1 MKKLLI
7 LGLTLT
13 LTSSL
18 SAYTLNSVAESGARW
33 KDYPISMKLNPANS
47 GLPDAEVQRVISS
60 AMGKWNTGI
69 AVEVLQV
76 SSVDHSVTAAT
87 GMSMDG
93 INSITFSNNF
103 REDSNGFD
111 PDVTVAVGGQYG
123 DGDTMVD
130 AFVIFNAESVLWN
143 TDKVNST
150 NKSISYS
157 DDLETI
163 ALHELGHVQGL
174 GHTTVDGAVMN
185 PVRAT
190 KILRELSQDD
200 IEGGQYLVNS
210 GASGSGNSSSSNASK
225 TAGCGSITNNNTGNN
240 GSNIGGM
247 SAVML
252 LPLSILIFAR
262 KRTRVTN

>member
-13 LTSSL
+13 LTSTA
-18 SAYTLNSVAESGARW
+18 SAYTLNSVAEAGARW
-33 KDYPISMKLNPANS
+33 KNYPINMKLNPTNS

-60 AMGKWNTGI
+60 AMSKWNTGI
-69 AVEVLQV
+69 AINVLEV
-76 SSVDHSVTAAT
+76 SSIDHSVTAAT
-87 GMSMDG
+87 GMAMDG
-93 INSITFSNNF
+93 ISSITFSNNF

-111 PDVTVAVGGQYG
+111 PDVTVAIGGQYG

-130 AFVIFNAESVLWN
+130 AFVIFNAQSVAWS
-143 TDKVNST
+143 TDKVTSS
-150 NKSISYS
+150 NKGISYG

-185 PVRAT
+185 PVRTT

-225 TAGCGSITNNNTGNN
+225 TAGCGSITNNNTGN
-240 GSNIGGM
+240 GTSNIGGM
-247 SAVML
+247 GAMML

-262 KRTRVTN
+262 RKAEATN